1 MKLQISLDEELV
13 KRLDSYAE
21 KNYMTR
27 SGLISFS
34 VSQYLNQAEVML
46 AVTDMSL
53 AFKKIAEKGTIDQ
66 DTLEQ
71 LEDFDRLC
79 RMMMGT
85 K

>member
-1 MKLQISLDEELV
+1 MKLQISLDDELV

-34 VSQYLNQAEVML
+34 VTQYLNQSEVLM
-46 AVTDMSL
+46 AVSDVSV

-66 DTLEQ
+66 ETLEQ

-79 RMMMGT
+79 RMMIGA

>member
-1 MKLQISLDEELV
+1 MKLQISLDEDLV